1 MTFYIGVDF
10 HARQQT
16 ICYFDTADGEL
27 KQAELHHQQ
36 DDIRAFYKSF
46 SGDVIVGI
54 EASGYSLWFEELLE
68 ELGHQVWIGDA
79 SEIRRLAK
87 RRQKNDR
94 RDAEHILELLTRDEF
109 PRLHRQLPTS
119 REVLRQL
126 RYRHRLVK
134 MTTMIK
140 NSLHA
145 ISLAAGL
152 SLKSTIRSAKG
163 QALLQG
169 LRLSPALTH
178 QRDEWLLLLETLNRK
193 IKEVEGWLR
202 LQAQDDERVVRLQT
216 HPGIGLLTALALVHT
231 LEPAAR
237 FSSTRKVVAY
247 IGLDP
252 MEYSSAERKR
262 YGRISK
268 AGSRLLRFLLGE
280 AAHKA
285 IHTDTELRSFYYR
298 LLKKKETSRAIVS
311 VARKLLVR
319 SFIMLRDKIDYQEF
333 KARGVECKS
342 SYQMPNG
349 KYLMLTLRTGKY

>member
-27 KQAELHHQQ
+27 KQATLHHQQ

-46 SGDVIVGI
+46 SGEVVVGI
-54 EASGYSLWFEELLE
+54 ESGGYSLWFEELLE

-79 SEIRRLAK
+79 TEIRRLAK

-94 RDAEHILELLTRDEF
+94 RDAEHILELLAGDQF
-109 PRLHRQLPTS
+109 PRLHRQLPES

-126 RYRHRLVK
+126 RFRHRLVK

-152 SLKSTIRSAKG
+152 SLKSSIRSAKG
-163 QALLQG
+163 KTKLQQ

-178 QRDEWLLLLETLNRK
+178 QRDEWLLLLETLNGK
-193 IKEVEGWLR
+193 IKEVESWLQ
-202 LQAQDDERVVRLQT
+202 LQARDDERVARLRT
-216 HPGIGLLTALALVHT
+216 HPGIGLLTALCLVHT
-231 LEPAAR
+231 LEPVSR
-237 FSSTRKVVAY
+237 FSTTRKVVAY
-247 IGLDP
+247 VGLDP

-262 YGRISK
+262 YGSISK
-268 AGSRLLRFLLGE
+268 AGSRLLRFFLGE
-280 AAHKA
+280 AAHKT
-285 IHTDTELRSFYYR
+285 IRTDSELRSFYYR
-298 LLKKKETSRAIVS
+298 LLNKKETSRAIVS

-319 SFIMLRDKIDYQEF
+319 SFIMLRDGIDYEEF
-333 KARGVECKS
+333 KTRGVEARS
-342 SYQMPNG
+342 
-349 KYLMLTLRTGKY
+349 TRTVHRLSNA

>member
-16 ICYFDTADGEL
+16 VCYFDTADGEL
-27 KQAELHHQQ
+27 KQAALHHQK
-36 DDIRAFYKSF
+36 DDIRAFYSKF
-46 SGDVIVGI
+46 SGQVIVGI
-54 EASGYSLWFEELLE
+54 ESGGYSLWFEELLE

-94 RDAEHILELLTRDEF
+94 RDAEHILELLTRNEF
-109 PRLHRQLPTS
+109 PRLHRHIHES

-152 SLKSTIRSAKG
+152 SLKSSIRTAKG
-163 QALLQG
+163 QERLQQ
-169 LRLSPALTH
+169 LQLSPALTH
-178 QRDEWLLLLETLNRK
+178 QRDQWLLLLENLNRE
-193 IKEVEGWLR
+193 IKEVEAWLK
-202 LQAQDDERVVRLQT
+202 LQAQNDERVVRLQT
-216 HPGIGLLTALALVHT
+216 HPGVGLLTALCLVHT
-231 LEPAAR
+231 LEPVAR
-237 FSSTRKVVAY
+237 FASTRKVVAY
-247 IGLDP
+247 VGLDP

-262 YGRISK
+262 YGSISK

-285 IHTDTELRSFYYR
+285 IRSDTELRSFYYR
-298 LLKKKETSRAIVS
+298 LLNKKETSRAVVS

-319 SFIMLRDKIDYQEF
+319 SFIMLRDEIDYREF
-333 KARGVECKS
+333 KARGVEARS
-342 SYQMPNG
+342 A
-349 KYLMLTLRTGKY
+349 RTVHRLENA

>member
-27 KQAELHHQQ
+27 KQTALHHQQ
-36 DDIRAFYKSF
+36 DDIRAFYQGF
-46 SGDVIVGI
+46 SGEVVIGI
-54 EASGYSLWFEELLE
+54 ESGGYSLWFEELLE

-79 SEIRRLAK
+79 TEIRRLAK

-109 PRLHRQLPTS
+109 PRLHRQMPAS

-152 SLKSTIRSAKG
+152 SLKSSIRSAKG
-163 QALLQG
+163 QAKLRQLQ
-169 LRLSPALTH
+169 LSPALTH
-178 QRDEWLLLLETLNRK
+178 QRDEWLLLLETLNGK
-193 IKEVEGWLR
+193 IKEVESWLR
-202 LQAQDDERVVRLQT
+202 LEAQKDERVVRLQT
-216 HPGIGLLTALALVHT
+216 HPGVGLLTALCLVHT
-231 LEPAAR
+231 LEPVER

-247 IGLDP
+247 AGLDP
-252 MEYSSAERKR
+252 MEYSSAERQR
-262 YGRISK
+262 YGNISK

-285 IHTDTELRSFYYR
+285 IRTDMELRSFYYR
-298 LLKKKETSRAIVS
+298 LLNKKETSRAIV
-311 VARKLLVR
+311 
-319 SFIMLRDKIDYQEF
+319 
-333 KARGVECKS
+333 
-342 SYQMPNG
+342 
-349 KYLMLTLRTGKY
+349 

>member
-16 ICYFDTADGEL
+16 IAYFNSADGEL
-27 KQAELHHQQ
+27 RQAELHHQK
-36 DDIRAFYKSF
+36 DDIHAFYAKF
-46 SGDVIVGI
+46 SGEVIVGI
-54 EASGYSLWFEELLE
+54 EASGYSLWFEEMLE

-94 RDAEHILELLTRDEF
+94 RDADHILDLLAKDEF
-109 PRLHRQLPTS
+109 PRLHRQLHES

-134 MTTMIK
+134 IRTMIK

-152 SLKSTIRSAKG
+152 SLKSSIRSAKG
-163 QALLQG
+163 KTKLQE
-169 LRLSPALTH
+169 LQLSPTLTY
-178 QRDEWLLLLETLNRK
+178 QRDEWLRLLDTLDQK
-193 IKEVEGWLR
+193 IKEAEEWLK
-202 LQAQDDERVVRLQT
+202 LQAQGDERVVRLQT
-216 HPGIGLLTALALVHT
+216 HPGIGLLTSLALVHT
-231 LEPAAR
+231 LEPVTR
-237 FSSTRKVVAY
+237 FPSTRKVVAY
-247 IGLDP
+247 LGLDP
-252 MEYSSAERKR
+252 MEYSSAEKKR
-262 YGRISK
+262 YGKISK

-285 IHTDTELRSFYYR
+285 IRTDTELRSFYYR
-298 LLKKKETSRAIVS
+298 LLHKKETSRAIVS

-319 SFIMLRDKIDYQEF
+319 SFIMLRDKIDYEKF
-333 KARGVECKS
+333 KARGVEARS
-342 SYQMPNG
+342 A
-349 KYLMLTLRTGKY
+349 RTVHRLEHA

>member
-16 ICYFDTADGEL
+16 VCYFDSADGEL
-27 KQAELHHQQ
+27 KQKALHHQQ
-36 DDIRAFYKSF
+36 DDIRAFYSGF
-46 SGDVIVGI
+46 SGEVIVGI
-54 EASGYSLWFEELLE
+54 ESGGYSQWFEELLE
-68 ELGHQVWIGDA
+68 ELGH
-79 SEIRRLAK
+79 
-87 RRQKNDR
+87 
-94 RDAEHILELLTRDEF
+94 LTKDEF
-109 PRLHRQLPTS
+109 PRLHRQLPES

-126 RYRHRLVK
+126 RFRHRLVK

-152 SLKSTIRSAKG
+152 SLKSSIRSAKG
-163 QALLQG
+163 QTKLRQLQ
-169 LRLSPALTH
+169 LSPALTH
-178 QRDEWLLLLETLNRK
+178 QRDQWLLLLESLNGK
-193 IKEVEGWLR
+193 IKEVESWLQ
-202 LQAQDDERVVRLQT
+202 LQARDNERVARLRS
-216 HPGIGLLTALALVHT
+216 HPGIGLLTALGLAHT
-231 LEPAAR
+231 LEPVER

-247 IGLDP
+247 VGLDP

-262 YGRISK
+262 YGSISK

-285 IHTDTELRSFYYR
+285 IRNDAEPRSFYYR

-319 SFIMLRDKIDYQEF
+319 SFIMLRDGIDYQEF
-333 KARGVECKS
+333 KARGVEARS
-342 SYQMPNG
+342 A
-349 KYLMLTLRTGKY
+349 RTVHRPLDA